1 MPSRPV
7 RVLNMMGEHA
17 ESIARA
23 AVPEA
28 EFAAVPWGE
37 HYHRGELQGEVL
49 FAAWHGHPIFEDGGL
64 DAAGVRWMHL
74 PGTGIDSWPRE
85 LLTGRTVTC
94 SRGVSAIPIAEFV
107 LATML
112 AFEKDVPR
120 VWLSEPPEQWN
131 MAQLG
136 ELAGKTCALVG
147 LGGIGA
153 AVAQRALGFDMRVRA
168 LRRTDTPA
176 DDERIEIV
184 TDLADLLASAD
195 HLVLAAPGTS
205 ATKHLLDAE
214 AFATVKPGVHL
225 VNIARG
231 SLVDQDALLAA
242 LDDDRV
248 AMASLDTVD
257 PEPLPAGHWMYAH
270 PKVRL
275 SAHVS
280 WASPKAGARMF
291 ETFAANLRRY
301 VDGEPLEG
309 VIDVD
314 EGY

>member
-1 MPSRPV
+1 MATTV
-7 RVLNMMGEHA
+7 RVLNMMGEQA
-17 ESIARA
+17 AAAVRA
-23 AVPEA
+23 VVPEA
-28 EFAAVPWGE
+28 ELIPVPWGDD
-37 HYHRGELQGEVL
+37 YRAGELEGDVL

-85 LLTGRTVTC
+85 LLEGRTVTC
-94 SRGVSAIPIAEFV
+94 SRGLSAIPIAEFV
-107 LATML
+107 LASML
-112 AFEKDVPR
+112 AFEKDIPK

-147 LGGIGA
+147 VGGIGM
-153 AVAQRALGFDMRVRA
+153 AVARRALGFEMQVRA
-168 LRRTDTPA
+168 LRRTSKPA
-176 DDERIEIV
+176 DDARIEIV
-184 TDLADLLASAD
+184 TELDDLLASAD
-195 HLVLAAPGTS
+195 HLVLAAPGTP
-205 ATKHLLDAE
+205 ATKHLLDAD
-214 AFATVKPGVHL
+214 ALSKVKPGVHL

-231 SLVDQDALLAA
+231 SLIDQDALLVA
-242 LDDDRV
+242 LDDGRV

-257 PEPLPAGHWMYAH
+257 PEPLPAGHWMYSH

-301 VDGEPLEG
+301 VDGEPLVG